1 MTAQLHP
8 PSDEEITMQPNEP
21 AQSPGKFPIRRLRLA
36 AILAWTA
43 LAIVTAIWECSDNNE
58 FKTSNALATARAC
71 IEKDLVFRRWAAGH
85 GGVYVPVSDKTPPN
99 PWLKVPER
107 DITTPSGRRLTL
119 MNPAYM
125 TRQIFEIGQ
134 SSANAPQGHITSL
147 KSIRPENAPDPWE
160 ARALAAFEAGLAEF
174 GEFMVMDGKPVYRY
188 MRPLNSEKTCL
199 KCHAAQGYREGA
211 VRGGISIAIPTAGL
225 ERAALR
231 SNVIHV
237 AIIAATW
244 LMGLGGIR
252 LGFRRIDAAAAALMA
267 ERDNLSSV
275 FDATPMPMLLVDDR
289 MEAVRV
295 NSAFREYCIDYD
307 ALPDKRCGTILKC
320 ANALSEPQGCGNSPV
335 CDSCGLMR
343 TLQEVSRSGLSARG
357 EATVPRLGWEGDAT
371 EAWLLY
377 GVEAV
382 SLDGRNHAL
391 MSFMDITERKRE
403 ETLRRIRA
411 EEFRA
416 LVENSPDAIARYD
429 RLCRRV
435 YVNPALER
443 LAGQSADILTGRTP
457 TEASVATPEVGL
469 QVQGAVEQVLDRGL
483 SQELEWSWKDSGGEM
498 RHFQVRF
505 VPEFDAEG
513 DVASVLSI
521 TREITSL
528 RKTEAQLLHA
538 QKMESIGTLAGG
550 VAHDFNNLLT
560 VIGGYADLLRLS
572 LKGDERRVAFA
583 REISNSVKRGAELT
597 RSLLAFSGKHEPQKR
612 YDDLNL
618 IVANLQK
625 SMSRLL
631 RSDITLTFGLCDDR
645 LSVFAERVQI
655 EQVLINLMVNARD
668 ALTSGG
674 RIHVATALVE
684 VREAVVTGGVTVPPG
699 SYGLVTVTD
708 NGVGMDK
715 ETVGRIFEPFF
726 TTKETGKG
734 TGLGLSIAFGIV
746 GNHNGRITVE
756 SAPGKG
762 AMFMVYLPISEGE
775 MPPNHSPDSKTAGLH
790 GNETVLLVDDDPNV
804 LRITRE
810 ILELYGYTV
819 LTAADGVE
827 ALEVFEAHRD
837 EIRVAVF
844 DLIMPR
850 MTGREAIEQIRLQEP
865 DLPVILTSGY
875 TDDIIDHAAI
885 DALNV
890 VFLPK
895 PVCLQKLAAAIRAG
909 LAG

>member
-1 MTAQLHP
+1 
-8 PSDEEITMQPNEP
+8 MQPNKP
-21 AQSPGKFPIRRLRLA
+21 AQPPGQFLIRRFRLA
-36 AILAWTA
+36 AILAWTT
-43 LAIVTAIWECSDNNE
+43 LAIVTAIWECNDNEE
-58 FKTSNALATARAC
+58 FETSNALATARAC

-85 GGVYVPVSDKTPPN
+85 GGVYVPVTDKTPPN

-147 KSIRPENAPDPWE
+147 KSIRRENAPDHWE
-160 ARALAAFEAGLAEF
+160 ASALAAFNAGLTEF
-174 GEFMVMDGKPVYRY
+174 GEFLVLDGKPVYRY
-188 MRPLNSEKTCL
+188 MRPLTTEKTCL
-199 KCHAAQGYREGA
+199 KCHAAQGYLEST
-211 VRGGISIAIPTAGL
+211 VRGGISIAIPTVGL
-225 ERAALR
+225 EQAALR
-231 SNVIHV
+231 SNVNHV
-237 AIIAATW
+237 AIIAAIW
-244 LMGLGGIR
+244 LMGLWGVR
-252 LGFRRIDAAAAALMA
+252 LGFRRIGADAAALTA

-289 MEAVRV
+289 MEAVQV

-307 ALPDKRCGTILKC
+307 ALPDKRCCMILKC
-320 ANALSEPQGCGNSPV
+320 ANALSESQGCGSSPV
-335 CDSCGLMR
+335 CDSCRLMR

-357 EATVPRLGWEGDAT
+357 EASIPRVGWGGEAT

-382 SLDGRNHAL
+382 SLHGRNHAL
-391 MSFMDITERKRE
+391 MSFMDISERKRE

-443 LAGQSADILTGRTP
+443 LAGQAADMLTGRTS
-457 TEASVATPEVGL
+457 TEAFVATQEVGR
-469 QVQGAVEQVLDRGL
+469 QVQGAVEQVLDRGISL
-483 SQELEWSWKDSGGEM
+483 ELELSWKDIGGEM

-505 VPEFDAEG
+505 VPEFDADGE
-513 DVASVLSI
+513 VASVLSI

-572 LKGDERRVAFA
+572 LRGDERKVAFA
-583 REISNSVKRGAELT
+583 REISNSVNRGAELT

-631 RSDITLTFGLCDDR
+631 RSDITLTFELCDDR
-645 LSVFAERVQI
+645 LPVFAERVQI

-668 ALTSGG
+668 ALTSVG
-674 RIHVATALVE
+674 RIHVATALVD
-684 VREAVVTGGVTVPPG
+684 VREAVVKGGVTVPPG

-708 NGVGMDK
+708 NGAGMDK
-715 ETVGRIFEPFF
+715 ETERRIFEPFF

-762 AMFMVYLPISEGE
+762 AVFGVYLPVSEGK
-775 MPPNHSPDSKTAGLH
+775 MPPNHSPESKTAELR
-790 GNETVLLVDDDPNV
+790 GNETVLLVDDEPNV
-804 LRITRE
+804 LRMTRE

-850 MTGREAIEQIRLQEP
+850 MTGREAIEQIRLQKP
-865 DLPVILTSGY
+865 DLPVIITSGY